1 LQAKEI
7 KKIVSDPGMT
17 IRSGHVHYDDSFQQS
32 IDGAAE
38 AGQEAKSG
46 MKYFFVEQEKYAG
59 TPLDSL
65 RINCDYLSKPDV

>member
-1 LQAKEI
+1 
-7 KKIVSDPGMT
+7 M
-17 IRSGHVHYDDSFQQS
+17 HYDDSFQQS